1 MAASPF
7 SMPPEFTAAKP
18 ARPAAG
24 RPRGPVPKAH
34 RAQAEACAGAVLE
47 VVPAVMD
54 ALRAAM
60 RRHVGEHL
68 SVPQFRCLNFIAL
81 EPGCTV
87 SAVAGFLGVTLPTA
101 SAMVGRLV
109 QAGAVSSQADPG
121 DRRCLRLELTAAGR
135 AQLGQIRR
143 GAREDLAAAL
153 ARHDAA
159 ELLGLQRGLQSLR
172 EAFQSDESIAS
183 DLTTKK

>member
-1 MAASPF
+1 MHSE
-7 SMPPEFTAAKP
+7 SST
-18 ARPAAG
+18 ARPDRPVAA
-24 RPRGPVPKAH
+24 RARTASSKAH
-34 RAQAEACAGAVLE
+34 RTQAETCAAAVLE

-60 RRHVGEHL
+60 RRHVGDQL

-109 QAGAVSSQADPG
+109 QAGAVSSRADTG
-121 DRRCLRLELTAAGR
+121 DRRCLRLRLTAAGR

-143 GAREDLAAAL
+143 GAREDLATAL

-159 ELLGLQRGLQSLR
+159 ELQGLQRGLQSLR

>member
-1 MAASPF
+1 MHPESSP
-7 SMPPEFTAAKP
+7 SAKID
-18 ARPAAG
+18 RPASA
-24 RPRGPVPKAH
+24 RSRELPRKAH
-34 RAQAEACAGAVLE
+34 RAQADMCASAVLE

-60 RRHVGEHL
+60 RRNVGDQL
-68 SVPQFRCLNFIAL
+68 SVPQFRCLNFIAM
-81 EPGCTV
+81 EPGCSV

-109 QAGAVSSQADPG
+109 GAGAVSSRADPG
-121 DRRCLRLELTAAGR
+121 DRRCMRLRLTAAGR
-135 AQLGQIRR
+135 AQLQQIRR
-143 GAREDLAAAL
+143 DARDDLAAAL
-153 ARHDAA
+153 MRHGAA
-159 ELLGLQRGLQSLR
+159 ELQGLQRGLQSLR

>member
-1 MAASPF
+1 MYPDSP
-7 SMPPEFTAAKP
+7 TAKP
-18 ARPAAG
+18 ARPASA
-24 RPRGPVPKAH
+24 RSREPARRAH
-34 RAQAEACAGAVLE
+34 QTQAEACAGAVLE

-60 RRHVGEHL
+60 RRHVGDQL
-68 SVPQFRCLNFIAL
+68 SVPQFRCLNFIAM
-81 EPGCTV
+81 EPGCSI

-109 QAGAVSSQADPG
+109 QAGAVASRADPD
-121 DRRCLRLELTAAGR
+121 DRRCMRLRLTAAGR
-135 AQLGQIRR
+135 GQLEQIRR

-153 ARHDAA
+153 ARHGAT
-159 ELLGLQRGLQSLR
+159 ELQGLQRGLQSLR
-172 EAFQSDESIAS
+172 EAFQSDDSIAS